1 MYPAEL
7 VRPMREDLVLA
18 GFEELHTSLRL
29 LRRLWH
35 KRALLWLWLIRYVDV
50 LLPMLVQGPK

>member
-18 GFEELHTSLRL
+18 GFEELHTSEAVEA
-29 LRRLWH
+29 
-35 KRALLWLWLIRYVDV
+35 ALAQKGTTLVVVIRYVDV

>member
-18 GFEELHTSLRL
+18 GFEELHTSEAVEAALAQ
-29 LRRLWH
+29 
-35 KRALLWLWLIRYVDV
+35 RALLWLWLIRYVDV